1 MRWSMIKKRK
11 IWPMILMHME
21 RKGIQRLILQSKKD
35 RRLRIMIKLAISI
48 KIQDNFS
55 RPGSPTSVLTDQIK
69 PLPTARDEF
78 VTQNPN
84 SNDSEITVKATTD
97 LTFALKNYKINTT
110 TEIPTTEEHEPIAS
124 PQKTKQKTTPT
135 VPALWTKLV
144 EAVSGTTV
152 GTGDKDQLFQPIP
165 SSDENDTSAE
175 DHLPGLEDFKLT
187 LILGLTLITLI
198 IVIILLAFCIAVLFK
213 LGNLNCKRRKRQY
226 FINPEL
232 AKRSY
237 FHPSKD
243 VSDTSFSKST
253 QSSTFE
259 DTSSS
264 DPRKST

>member
-144 EAVSGTTV
+144 EG
-152 GTGDKDQLFQPIP
+152 
-165 SSDENDTSAE
+165 SDENDTSAE

>member
-1 MRWSMIKKRK
+1 MEHDKEEENLANDFNAHGAKRNTEADPPEQEGQAPTDNDK
-11 IWPMILMHME
+11 TSH
-21 RKGIQRLILQSKKD
+21 QYKD
-35 RRLRIMIKLAISI
+35 TR
-48 KIQDNFS
+48 QY
-55 RPGSPTSVLTDQIK
+55 
-69 PLPTARDEF
+69 EF